1 MVKVISGYDEVV
13 RNFVLSRVD
22 EIDLKN
28 GYTTLGVVDD
38 NNDLIFGV
46 VYYDYRKPVDIQVC
60 IAADKSN
67 WANRETLNILFGY
80 PFRQLNCR
88 RMTAIISKKN
98 KKSRSICERLGF
110 VYEGNARKAMN
121 NGDDAIIYGLLKED
135 CKWLLQPKQEYG
147 IKAA

>member
-1 MVKVISGYDEVV
+1 MPKVISGYDEVV
-13 RNFVLSRVD
+13 KNFVLARVD

-38 NNDLIFGV
+38 NNNLIFGV
-46 VYYDYRKPVDIQVC
+46 IYYDYRKPVDIQVC
-60 IAADKSN
+60 IAGDAPT
-67 WANRETLNILFGY
+67 WATRETLNILFGY
-80 PFRQLNCR
+80 PFRQLKVR

-98 KKSRSICERLGF
+98 KKSRSLCQRLGF

-121 NGDDAIIYGLLKED
+121 NGDDAIIYGLLIED
-135 CKWLLQPKQEYG
+135 CKWLLQPKLEYD